1 VRYSLKELGWNGF
14 FEQILS
20 DSKTAGWTLAR
31 VTAEHK
37 GYLQA
42 QTEEGNL
49 LASVSGK
56 LRHRIAGTGDWP
68 AVGDWVELRCE
79 ASKLRGRI
87 ERVFPRRSKLVRK
100 VAGRQVQE
108 QVLAA
113 NLDLVFIVSAL
124 NQDLNLRRIER
135 YLAMAWDSG
144 AQPVLLLNKADLCV
158 TAEEVVQQVQGV
170 APAVKALLLSAET
183 GAGVEELLQMIGV
196 GTTTAFVGSSG
207 VGKSTIINRLLG
219 DELVRTQPVRQSDD
233 RGRHTTTSRQMHFL
247 PAGGIVIDTPGMRE
261 LGLWENSAGVER
273 AFDDIQALAQE
284 CRFRDCTH
292 GAEPG
297 CAVHDAIRH
306 GDLSEERLENLQ
318 KLEAERRFL
327 ERKVDLV
334 AATREK
340 DRWKKIHKAMR
351 QRKPVW

>member
-1 VRYSLKELGWNGF
+1 
-14 FEQILS
+14 
-20 DSKTAGWTLAR
+20 
-31 VTAEHK
+31 
-37 GYLQA
+37 
-42 QTEEGNL
+42 
-49 LASVSGK
+49 
-56 LRHRIAGTGDWP
+56 
-68 AVGDWVELRCE
+68 
-79 ASKLRGRI
+79 
-87 ERVFPRRSKLVRK
+87 
-100 VAGRQVQE
+100 
-108 QVLAA
+108 
-113 NLDLVFIVSAL
+113 
-124 NQDLNLRRIER
+124 
-135 YLAMAWDSG
+135 
-144 AQPVLLLNKADLCV
+144 
-158 TAEEVVQQVQGV
+158 
-170 APAVKALLLSAET
+170 VKALLLSAET
-183 GAGVEELLQMIGV
+183 GAGVEELRQMIGV

-207 VGKSTIINRLLG
+207 VGKSTIINCLLG

-297 CAVHDAIRH
+297 CAVQDAIRH